1 MNTIKIDA
9 HGIVS
14 GARFIESPNQDER
27 PFSTE
32 PISQVT
38 LAVIH
43 NISLPPRQYGGD
55 GVIALFTNQLD
66 PAAHPYYAEVY
77 QLKVSSHFFIRRDGS
92 LIQFVPCSRRAWH
105 AGVSNW
111 QGRERCND
119 FSVGI
124 ELEGSD
130 DDTFEAT
137 QYVALNDLLAAL
149 KQAYPI
155 SDVVIQTLPRGEK
168 RIRGLILIGRELS
181 DSSSA

>member
-1 MNTIKIDA
+1 MNTIKIDPQ
-9 HGIVS
+9 GIAS

-27 PFSTE
+27 PAGDNSAASE
-32 PISQVT
+32 VT

-43 NISLPPRQYGGD
+43 NISLPPQQYGGD

-66 PAAHPYYAEVY
+66 PDAHPYYAEIH

-92 LIQFVPCSRRAWH
+92 LIQFVPCNQRAWH
-105 AGVSNW
+105 AGVSTWN
-111 QGRERCND
+111 GRERCND

-130 DDTFEAT
+130 VDAFEAA
-137 QYVALNDLLAAL
+137 QYITLNNLLSAL

-155 SDVVIQTLPRGEK
+155 SYVVGHSDIAP
-168 RIRGLILIGRELS
+168 GRKTDPGPYFDWS
-181 DSSSA
+181 QIK